1 MSAVATTAGRFQP
14 GSFGALVSVTLGG
27 VTIVA
32 ISVALGGAAA

>member
-14 GSFGALVSVTLGG
+14 GIFGALVSGTLGG
-27 VTIVA
+27 VAIVA